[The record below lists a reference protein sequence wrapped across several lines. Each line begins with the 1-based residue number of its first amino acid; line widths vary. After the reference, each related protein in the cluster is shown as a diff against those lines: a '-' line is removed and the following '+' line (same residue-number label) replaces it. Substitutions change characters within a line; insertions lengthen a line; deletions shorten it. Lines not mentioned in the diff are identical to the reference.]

1 MYEEFFAQ
9 RLKKLREQKNLS
21 AREMSI
27 ALGQNDSYINRLEN
41 QKGFPSMEVFLCIC
55 KYLREIIYTNT
66 NFLYTIFEQ
75 KNKEGDSHG
84 FLPAAYLQST
94 LKTEGWRKPAYEKV
108 EKGSIRISCPAS
120 FGRMPHI
127 RGGTG
132 TCGGNPAQA
141 TTGVLLVQYS
151 PKCIF

>member
-1 MYEEFFAQ
+1 
-9 RLKKLREQKNLS
+9 
-21 AREMSI
+21 
-27 ALGQNDSYINRLEN
+27 
-41 QKGFPSMEVFLCIC
+41 MEVFLCIC

-75 KNKEGDSHG
+75 KNKEGGSHG

-120 FGRMPHI
+120 SGRMPHI
-127 RGGTG
+127 WGGTSL
-132 TCGGNPAQA
+132 CGGNLAQA
-141 TTGVLLVQYS
+141 EYGLLLAQYAAHR
-151 PKCIF
+151 IFRCFQFTVFLSNGSGRGDEYLEQGAVSKRRKNGNL